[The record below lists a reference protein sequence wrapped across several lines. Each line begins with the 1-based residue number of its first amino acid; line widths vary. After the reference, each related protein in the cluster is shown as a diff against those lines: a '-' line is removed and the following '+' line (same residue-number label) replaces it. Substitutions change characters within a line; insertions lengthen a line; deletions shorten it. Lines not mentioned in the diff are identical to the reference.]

1 LVVRFD
7 DPPTAAFVSITNNGN
22 GSVGCVMK
30 TVPVAGLA
38 AGVNYFVPDNN
49 FTVAGAQ
56 EARIPAG
63 SSLGPATGST
73 FHITVNCDNGL
84 STSMDRVY

>member
-1 LVVRFD
+1 
-7 DPPTAAFVSITNNGN
+7 
-22 GSVGCVMK
+22 MK
-30 TVPVAGLA
+30 VVPVAGLA
-38 AGVNYFVPDNN
+38 AAVNYFVPDNN

-84 STSMDRVY
+84 STGTDTVY